1 MDVVTAVKE
10 HFGDLAI
17 IHHGQLSDDVREK
30 AKETFQK
37 EDCLARVFVS
47 TRPSLAVG
55 ATLTRASR
63 VVFNDLPW
71 NMADIQ
77 QAEDRTHR
85 IGQIN
90 PVVVHW
96 VVAENSE
103 FDSNLTDIIEQ
114 KAKIQKAVT
123 EGKKLTADELNQL
136 QQPVSFKDLIA
147 KKTEVVK

>member
-1 MDVVTAVKE
+1 
-10 HFGDLAI
+10 
-17 IHHGQLSDDVREK
+17 
-30 AKETFQK
+30 
-37 EDCLARVFVS
+37 
-47 TRPSLAVG
+47 
-55 ATLTRASR
+55 